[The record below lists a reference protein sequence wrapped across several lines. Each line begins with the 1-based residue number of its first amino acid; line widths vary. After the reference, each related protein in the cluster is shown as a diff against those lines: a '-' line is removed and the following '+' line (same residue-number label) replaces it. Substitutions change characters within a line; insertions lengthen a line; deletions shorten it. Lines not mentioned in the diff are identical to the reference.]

1 MALAI
6 MLVTIALPGIA
17 AADQAYTVRDI
28 RAAKTAPTGIAAR
41 QDAMREARDQAL
53 AHLLR
58 RLVPSSHHRSLPVL
72 PASRVADLVVSTDIE
87 EEQVLPTAYRGRFAI
102 TFDSAG
108 VRQVLEARGLPYSDE
123 VSPPIVIIPV
133 FERAG
138 ALQLWERPNPWDTA
152 WRQRVGAQGLLT
164 TVMAEGK
171 PSEQLVVSADQ
182 ALEGNEERLQA
193 LAQSYG
199 ARGAAVAFA
208 KFRVDPRTGQPV
220 IEASLTGYGVAPQG
234 PFSQTFQGSAGME
247 GGPDEAAAELAE
259 TAAAE
264 LSEQMAEAWKR
275 QNLTVPTA
283 SPAAESGPEIL
294 ASTPLTHLGAYAS
307 MLRQLREVP
316 AVERFSLAKLT
327 SREAVFRLWLR
338 GGPSQAQRIL
348 SQYGITLTQGPDGWT
363 LRNGG

>member
-1 MALAI
+1 
-6 MLVTIALPGIA
+6 
-17 AADQAYTVRDI
+17 
-28 RAAKTAPTGIAAR
+28 
-41 QDAMREARDQAL
+41 
-53 AHLLR
+53 
-58 RLVPSSHHRSLPVL
+58 
-72 PASRVADLVVSTDIE
+72 
-87 EEQVLPTAYRGRFAI
+87 
-102 TFDSAG
+102 
-108 VRQVLEARGLPYSDE
+108 
-123 VSPPIVIIPV
+123 
-133 FERAG
+133 
-138 ALQLWERPNPWDTA
+138 
-152 WRQRVGAQGLLT
+152 
-164 TVMAEGK
+164 
-171 PSEQLVVSADQ
+171 
-182 ALEGNEERLQA
+182 
-193 LAQSYG
+193 
-199 ARGAAVAFA
+199 
-208 KFRVDPRTGQPV
+208 
-220 IEASLTGYGVAPQG
+220 
-234 PFSQTFQGSAGME
+234 ME